1 MIFETAG
8 ARLTL
13 FKNGNIQ
20 LEGKSVCINGT
31 PIELNPGG
39 AAASSA
45 EADSAPASDAGG
57 DGVTVGGAGGAEG
70 GGGTGV
76 DAEGG
81 GLSTSTPP
89 PGAIAAGTEEFGK
102 RGENLMKSTTPLKN
116 GEFKYYDNGWKGNQ
130 HVKTQNV
137 LNKKAMT
144 FIADKAPIVGGLL
157 DVLEVI
163 DGIKADG
170 NKWGKNTTKELA
182 GVAGSS
188 VGASGGGYLGA
199 LVGTTIL
206 PGAGTIIGGA
216 IGVIV
221 GSWGGEEFFEWMA
234 GKIL

>member
-57 DGVTVGGAGGAEG
+57 GGGAGGGGAEG
-70 GGGTGV
+70 GGLST
-76 DAEGG
+76 
-81 GLSTSTPP
+81 STSTPP

-144 FIADKAPIVGGLL
+144 FIADTAAIVGGLL

-221 GSWGGEEFFEWMA
+221 GSWGRVF
-234 GKIL
+234 

>member
-57 DGVTVGGAGGAEG
+57 GGGAGGGGAEG
-70 GGGTGV
+70 GGLST
-76 DAEGG
+76 
-81 GLSTSTPP
+81 STSTPP

-234 GKIL
+234 EKIL

>member
-20 LEGKSVCINGT
+20 LEGKSVCINGA

-57 DGVTVGGAGGAEG
+57 GGGAGGGGAEG
-70 GGGTGV
+70 GGLST
-76 DAEGG
+76 
-81 GLSTSTPP
+81 STSTPP

-234 GKIL
+234 EKIL